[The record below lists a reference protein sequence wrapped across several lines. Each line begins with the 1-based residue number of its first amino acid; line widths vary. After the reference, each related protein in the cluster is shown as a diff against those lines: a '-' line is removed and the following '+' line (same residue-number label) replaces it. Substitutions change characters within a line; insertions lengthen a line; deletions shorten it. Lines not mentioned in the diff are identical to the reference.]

1 MQSTIR
7 YHRLHLHV
15 YDAEWQV
22 LARKMWD
29 IPATDTRPV
38 GINIDAKYTKD
49 YDDLNRDLYFRVG
62 LRLEEY
68 SDTKA
73 LLDRVPIQNV
83 VENVVIRPYRHQ
95 PQAELVTYLKEPL
108 MITQK
113 AYYVFAHYLI
123 AHLPGQI
130 SEDEGQTWLTAK
142 QYYQRHAD
150 VIELSG
156 AEVRRISLEQAGKT
170 SLEEEP
176 WDTPGVIWA

>member
-1 MQSTIR
+1 MQSTIK
-7 YHRLHLHV
+7 YHRSHLHV
-15 YDAEWQV
+15 YDAEWQE

-29 IPATDTRPV
+29 IPASDTRPV
-38 GINIDAKYTKD
+38 EIDMLAMGF
-49 YDDLNRDLYFRVG
+49 DDLNRDLYFTVG

-68 SDTKA
+68 PDTKNFFNE
-73 LLDRVPIQNV
+73 VPIENYA
-83 VENVVIRPYRHQ
+83 ENVAIRPYRNLPKAQ
-95 PQAELVTYLKEPL
+95 LVTALKEPL

-113 AYYVFAHYLI
+113 AYYVFAHYII

-176 WDTPGVIWA
+176 WDAPGVIWA

>member
-1 MQSTIR
+1 MQSTIK
-7 YHRLHLHV
+7 YHKSHLHV
-15 YDAEWQV
+15 YDAEWQA
-22 LARKMWD
+22 LAREMWD

-38 GINIDAKYTKD
+38 EVNIGARD
-49 YDDLNRDLYFRVG
+49 YDDLNRDLYFKMG

-68 SDTKA
+68 TDTKDFFDKIPVRNA
-73 LLDRVPIQNV
+73 A
-83 VENVVIRPYRHQ
+83 ENIVLRPYRHQ
-95 PQAELVTYLKEPL
+95 PKAELVTVLKEPL

-156 AEVRRISLEQAGKT
+156 AEVRRISLKQAGKT

-176 WDTPGVIWA
+176 WDAPGVIWA